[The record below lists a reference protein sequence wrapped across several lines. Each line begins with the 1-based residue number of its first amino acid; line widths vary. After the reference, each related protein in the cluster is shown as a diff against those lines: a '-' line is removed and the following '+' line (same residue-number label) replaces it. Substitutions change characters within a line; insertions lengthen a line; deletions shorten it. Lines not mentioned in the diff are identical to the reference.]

1 MLLHLIIAAALLA
14 PGATS
19 SAEATPS
26 ASIVCSL
33 AAVELEATS
42 LGGRS
47 PALVS
52 RPTSV
57 LWRAAAYRPRLSQL
71 TTQLRQ

>member
-19 SAEATPS
+19 STEATPT
-26 ASIVCSL
+26 ASIVCSMV
-33 AAVELEATS
+33 AVEMDATS
-42 LGGRS
+42 CGGRA
-47 PALVS
+47 PARSS
-52 RPTSV
+52 RP
-57 LWRAAAYRPRLSQL
+57 AAILPHAVFHRQLPGHL

>member
-19 SAEATPS
+19 SAEATPT

-33 AAVELEATS
+33 AVELEATS
-42 LGGRS
+42 RGGRATAPSS
-47 PALVS
+47 PQTA
-52 RPTSV
+52 V
-57 LWRAAAYRPRLSQL
+57 LLHEVIYRPRLSHL